1 MLCQLIAVIWHEF
14 QYLAVKRCR
23 HLSNNFCCYFFC
35 SRINYEYLFWISF
48 PFTPH
53 MSNDIWIHKKQRIY
67 QQIYCSWNSERNFP
81 QQDACFSFAGWP
93 SSSQRHACWQDQ
105 SEMHTTPGTG
115 ASSTVTLSLARR
127 CARVSSL
134 LVQPSPSSQPS
145 WASSTTSATPNL
157 GMLLA
162 VLPMAA
168 PA

>member
-1 MLCQLIAVIWHEF
+1 MSTCF
-14 QYLAVKRCR
+14 
-23 HLSNNFCCYFFC
+23 
-35 SRINYEYLFWISF
+35 EY
-48 PFTPH
+48 PFH
-53 MSNDIWIHKKQRIY
+53 SLHICLMIFVIHKKQRIY

-145 WASSTTSATPNL
+145 WASSTTSATINL

-168 PA
+168 PASAWALTIKELAGDFCCDSIRFRVDRVVRGGVQCSW